1 MTEKFF
7 RGLGEFVVPVVL
19 GGADYSTVAPA
30 KSYISVQNFTSP
42 RQLAEYLDWLVSNP
56 AEYLSYFWW
65 KPHYRVVEDV
75 DPKTPHALP
84 ASFPCKLCVGSIAKD
99 NKFVPKRLGNPPSLN
114 IVPGLFEQRC
124 EAGLCDGPGAGVAGG
139 GAVRAQLHLPLQ
151 QGQGDLVPG
160 PQNIPAGAP
169 QTEQN

>member
-1 MTEKFF
+1 MRYLFEKVDRSGVTNCLKIIIRSIIKYFENSRCQDYVTEKFF

-99 NKFVPKRLGNPPSLN
+99 NKFVSKRRGTSP
-114 IVPGLFEQRC
+114 
-124 EAGLCDGPGAGVAGG
+124 
-139 GAVRAQLHLPLQ
+139 H
-151 QGQGDLVPG
+151 
-160 PQNIPAGAP
+160 
-169 QTEQN
+169 